1 MDCGGAID
9 SLACRMHEHL
19 LRIEQLGVVPA
30 VVLENASHAEPLA
43 NALLDG
49 GLACA
54 EVTLRTP
61 AALEVL
67 TRMAM
72 FAKEGL
78 LVGAGT
84 VLTPAQADEAVA
96 AGAKFIVTPG
106 IDADLVRHCQAMQIP
121 IIPGATTATEVMLA
135 VNLGLECVK
144 FFPAE
149 ASGGIKMLKALNG
162 PFPHMRFMP
171 TGGITLET
179 FPEYLPFKPVVA
191 VGGTWMLKK
200 EWLATER
207 FDIIADACE
216 ATMQAVADARRGN
229 RLGKSR
235 GATAD
240 WQE

>member
-1 MDCGGAID
+1 
-9 SLACRMHEHL
+9 MHELL
-19 LRIEQLGVVPA
+19 LRMEQLGVVPA
-30 VVLENASHAEPLA
+30 VILDKVTSAEPLA

-54 EVTLRTP
+54 EVALRTP
-61 AALEVL
+61 EALEIL
-67 TRMAM
+67 RRMAA
-72 FAKEGL
+72 FEKEGL

-84 VLTPAQADEAVA
+84 VLTTMQADEAIA
-96 AGAKFIVTPG
+96 AGARFIVTPG
-106 IDADLVRHCQAMQIP
+106 IDAALVKHCQERKVLV
-121 IIPGATTATEVMLA
+121 IPGATTATEVMLA
-135 VNLGLECVK
+135 ANLGLECVK

-162 PFPHMRFMP
+162 PFPEMRFMP

-179 FPEYLPFKPVVA
+179 FSEYLPFKPVVA
-191 VGGTWMLKK
+191 VGGTWMLRK
-200 EWLATER
+200 EWLAGER

-229 RLGKSR
+229 RLGKAKVA
-235 GATAD
+235 GNAAD

>member
-1 MDCGGAID
+1 
-9 SLACRMHEHL
+9 MHELL
-19 LRIEQLGVVPA
+19 LRLEQLGVVPA
-30 VVLENASHAEPLA
+30 VVLDRVASAEPLA

-49 GLACA
+49 GLPCA

-61 AALEVL
+61 ESLEIL
-67 TRMAM
+67 KRMAK
-72 FAKEGL
+72 FEKDGL

-84 VLTPAQADEAVA
+84 VLTPAQADQAID

-106 IDADLVRHCQAMQIP
+106 IDATLVKHCQERKVLV
-121 IIPGATTATEVMLA
+121 IPGATTATEVMLA

-162 PFPHMRFMP
+162 PFPGMRFMP

-179 FPEYLPFKPVVA
+179 FSEYLPYKPVVA
-191 VGGTWMLKK
+191 VGGTWMLRK
-200 EWLATER
+200 EWLAGER

-216 ATMQAVADARRGN
+216 ATMLAVADARRGT
-229 RLGKSR
+229 RLGKAR
-235 GATAD
+235 AATAD

>member
-1 MDCGGAID
+1 
-9 SLACRMHEHL
+9 MHEHL

-30 VVLENASHAEPLA
+30 IILENASQAEPLA

-49 GLACA
+49 GLPCA

-61 AALEVL
+61 AALEIL
-67 TRMAM
+67 KGMAA
-72 FAKEGL
+72 FAKDGL

-84 VLTPAQADEAVA
+84 VLTASQADEAIA

-106 IDADLVRHCQAMQIP
+106 IDAELVRHCQARDILV
-121 IIPGATTATEVMLA
+121 IPGATTATEVMLA

-162 PFPHMRFMP
+162 PFPNIRFMP

-179 FPEYLPFKPVVA
+179 FSEYLPFKPVIA

-216 ATMQAVADARRGN
+216 ATMLAVADARRAN
-229 RLGKSR
+229 RLSKTKSA
-235 GATAD
+235 GTAAD

>member
-1 MDCGGAID
+1 
-9 SLACRMHEHL
+9 MHEHL

-30 VVLENASHAEPLA
+30 IILENVSHAEPLA

-49 GLACA
+49 GLPCA

-61 AALEVL
+61 AALEIL
-67 TRMAM
+67 KRMAA

-84 VLTPAQADEAVA
+84 VLTPAQADEAIA
-96 AGAKFIVTPG
+96 AGAQFIVTPG
-106 IDADLVRHCQAMQIP
+106 IDAELVRHCQARQVL

-135 VNLGLECVK
+135 ANLGLECVK

-149 ASGGIKMLKALNG
+149 ASGGIKMLKALHG
-162 PFPHMRFMP
+162 PFPNMRFMP

-179 FPEYLPFKPVVA
+179 FPEYLPFKPVVG
-191 VGGTWMLKK
+191 VGGTWMVKK
-200 EWLATER
+200 EWISTER

-216 ATMQAVADARRGN
+216 ATMLAVADARRGN
-229 RLGKSR
+229 RLSKTKSV
-235 GATAD
+235 GTAAD